1 VSRPKAQGTQWE
13 SELVR
18 RIQDAG
24 LVAGRHAEGGSS
36 DVADVWIGSP
46 VPEVGDIT
54 VVAWKRLTGDG
65 TRRTPDGERDVVV
78 MRTDDFLR
86 MYDRGLGSPVVH
98 VECKATQAL
107 NVTRVLFRAR
117 GKVAKAI
124 RRRET
129 A

>member
-1 VSRPKAQGTQWE
+1 MSKPKAQGTQWE

-18 RIQDAG
+18 RLQDAG

-65 TRRTPDGERDVVV
+65 TRRTPDGERDVIVL
-78 MRTDDFLR
+78 RTDDFLR
-86 MYDRGLGSPVVH
+86 MIDYRGSPVVH

-107 NVTRVLFRAR
+107 NVTRVLYRAR